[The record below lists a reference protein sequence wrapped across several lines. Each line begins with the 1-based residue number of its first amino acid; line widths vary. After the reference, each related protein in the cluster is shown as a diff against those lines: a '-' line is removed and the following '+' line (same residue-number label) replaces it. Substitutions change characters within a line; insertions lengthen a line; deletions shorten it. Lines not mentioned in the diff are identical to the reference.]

1 LSLRA
6 KRSNL
11 VAKNVKN
18 FEIAAPA
25 SVVLGRLVKNA
36 PRNDN
41 TRVYQQNDRISV
53 EHHYLFHNTMNKR
66 IVMVF
71 LALLLSCTATASEPV
86 SVSRRIVS
94 LSPATTEILF
104 SLGLGDRIVGVT
116 SFCDYPP
123 EAKKK
128 AKIGGMSNPSLE
140 SIFELKPDIVVMT
153 TDGNPREVDDRL
165 QAMSLKT
172 YVWTSRTLADLP
184 RGIRDLAVAM
194 GVKERGEKLAREMEE
209 GIEKYRSK
217 KSGVGSQKKV
227 VYIVWPEPLLV
238 AGPSTAIHDAIILLG
253 LENVAGHAPSSYPR
267 YSIEELIRSSPDVVV
282 IGKGVGMDIHVVS
295 VGVLKKL
302 ASVPAV
308 KNGKVCYVSDNLYRL
323 APRVIQG
330 IEELAACVQ

>member
-1 LSLRA
+1 MSLNPQSSREGWGFFVSIWNHGSFA
-6 KRSNL
+6 HTGLCLTDADLQTITNDVHQCVTTKSGPVVDKRMKKLFVIIFL
-11 VAKNVKN
+11 VLTQSAYGG
-18 FEIAAPA
+18 AAGSA
-25 SVVLGRLVKNA
+25 SA
-36 PRNDN
+36 P
-41 TRVYQQNDRISV
+41 VRI
-53 EHHYLFHNTMNKR
+53 
-66 IVMVF
+66 I
-71 LALLLSCTATASEPV
+71 
-86 SVSRRIVS
+86 S

-104 SLGLGDRIVGVT
+104 SLGLGGRIVGVT

-140 SIFELKPDIVVMT
+140 AIVELIPDIVVMT

-165 QAMSLKT
+165 RSMSLKT
-172 YVWTSRTLADLP
+172 YVWTSRTLAELP

-194 GVKERGEKLAREMEE
+194 GVAERGEKLARQIEE
-209 GIEKYRSK
+209 RIEKYRSK
-217 KSGVGSQKKV
+217 KSGAGGQKKV

-238 AGPSTAIHDAIILLG
+238 AGPDTAIHDAIVLLG
-253 LENVAGHAPSSYPR
+253 LENVASHARSSYPR

-282 IGKGVGMDIHVVS
+282 IGKGVGMDIRTVS
-295 VGVLKKL
+295 EGVLKKL

-330 IEELAACVQ
+330 IEELAVCVR

>member
-1 LSLRA
+1 
-6 KRSNL
+6 
-11 VAKNVKN
+11 
-18 FEIAAPA
+18 
-25 SVVLGRLVKNA
+25 
-36 PRNDN
+36 
-41 TRVYQQNDRISV
+41 
-53 EHHYLFHNTMNKR
+53 MNKR
-66 IVMVF
+66 IIIVF
-71 LALLLSCTATASEPV
+71 FALVLSCTAAASERA
-86 SVSRRIVS
+86 SVPARIIS

-140 SIFELKPDIVVMT
+140 AIVELKPDIVVMT

-165 QAMSLKT
+165 RGMSLKT
-172 YVWTSRTLADLP
+172 YVWTARTLAELP
-184 RGIRDLAVAM
+184 GGVRELAGAM

-209 GIEKYRSK
+209 GIEKYRSL
-217 KSGVGSQKKV
+217 KSGAGSQKKV

-238 AGPSTAIHDAIILLG
+238 AGPDTAIHDAIALLG
-253 LENVAGHAPSSYPR
+253 LENIAGHAPSSYPR
-267 YSIEELIRSSPDVVV
+267 YSIEELIRASPDVLI
-282 IGKGVGMDIHVVS
+282 IGKGAGMDIRTVS
-295 VGVLKKL
+295 QGILKKL

-330 IEELAACVQ
+330 IEELAACVR

>member
-1 LSLRA
+1 M
-6 KRSNL
+6 KRQ
-11 VAKNVKN
+11 
-18 FEIAAPA
+18 FI
-25 SVVLGRLVKNA
+25 
-36 PRNDN
+36 
-41 TRVYQQNDRISV
+41 I
-53 EHHYLFHNTMNKR
+53 
-66 IVMVF
+66 IV
-71 LALLLSCTATASEPV
+71 ALLLTAHATFAGESSLPV
-86 SVSRRIVS
+86 RIIS

-116 SFCDYPP
+116 SFCDHPR

-140 SIFELKPDIVVMT
+140 AIVELKPDIVVMT

-165 QAMSLKT
+165 RGMSLKT
-172 YVWTSRTLADLP
+172 YVWTSRTLAELP
-184 RGIRDLAVAM
+184 RGIRELADAM
-194 GVKERGEKLAREMEE
+194 GVKERGEKLAREIEE
-209 GIEKYRSK
+209 GLEKYGSRVK
-217 KSGVGSQKKV
+217 GQGSGTPKKKV

-238 AGPSTAIHDAIILLG
+238 AGPGTAIHDAMALLG

-282 IGKGVGMDIHVVS
+282 IGKGVGMDIRTVS
-295 VGVLKKL
+295 EGVLKKL

-330 IEELAACVQ
+330 IEELAACVR

>member
-1 LSLRA
+1 
-6 KRSNL
+6 
-11 VAKNVKN
+11 
-18 FEIAAPA
+18 
-25 SVVLGRLVKNA
+25 
-36 PRNDN
+36 
-41 TRVYQQNDRISV
+41 
-53 EHHYLFHNTMNKR
+53 MNKR
-66 IVMVF
+66 IVMAF

-140 SIFELKPDIVVMT
+140 SIVELRPDIVVMT

-165 QAMSLKT
+165 RGMSLKT
-172 YVWTSRTLADLP
+172 YVWTARTIAELP
-184 RGIRDLAVAM
+184 RGIRELASAM
-194 GVKERGEKLAREMEE
+194 GVAERGDKLARGMEE
-209 GIEKYRSK
+209 GVEKYRSR
-217 KSGVGSQKKV
+217 KSGAGGQKKV

-238 AGPSTAIHDAIILLG
+238 AGPDTAIHDAIALLG

-267 YSIEELIRSSPDVVV
+267 YSIEELIRASPDVLI
-282 IGKGVGMDIHVVS
+282 IGKGAGMDIRTVS
-295 VGVLKKL
+295 QGILKKL
-302 ASVPAV
+302 ATVPAV
-308 KNGKVCYVSDNLYRL
+308 RNGKVCYVSDNLYRL

-330 IEELAACVQ
+330 IEELAACVR

>member
-1 LSLRA
+1 
-6 KRSNL
+6 
-11 VAKNVKN
+11 
-18 FEIAAPA
+18 
-25 SVVLGRLVKNA
+25 
-36 PRNDN
+36 
-41 TRVYQQNDRISV
+41 
-53 EHHYLFHNTMNKR
+53 MNKR
-66 IVMVF
+66 IIMAF

-86 SVSRRIVS
+86 SVSRRIIS

-140 SIFELKPDIVVMT
+140 AIVGLKPDIVVMT

-165 QAMSLKT
+165 RGMSLKT
-172 YVWTSRTLADLP
+172 YVWTARTLAELP
-184 RGIRDLAVAM
+184 RGIRELADAM
-194 GVKERGEKLAREMEE
+194 GVTERGEKLAREMEE
-209 GIEKYRSK
+209 GITKNRARVKSQE
-217 KSGVGSQKKV
+217 SGVPKKKV

-238 AGPSTAIHDAIILLG
+238 AGRDTAIHDAITLLG
-253 LENVAGHAPSSYPR
+253 LENVAFQARSSYPR
-267 YSIEELIRSSPDVVV
+267 YSIEELIRASPDVLI
-282 IGKGVGMDIHVVS
+282 IGKGAGMDIRTVS
-295 VGVLKKL
+295 QGIIKKL

-330 IEELAACVQ
+330 IEELAACVR

>member
-1 LSLRA
+1 MITADKNRVIVLPGLYPTGTFPVGKRSDLIRILSACIRVKILFIIVLLSLRSFA
-6 KRSNL
+6 
-11 VAKNVKN
+11 
-18 FEIAAPA
+18 FAA
-25 SVVLGRLVKNA
+25 
-36 PRNDN
+36 
-41 TRVYQQNDRISV
+41 
-53 EHHYLFHNTMNKR
+53 
-66 IVMVF
+66 
-71 LALLLSCTATASEPV
+71 EPV
-86 SVSRRIVS
+86 PVPTRIIS

-116 SFCDYPP
+116 SFCDHPR

-140 SIFELKPDIVVMT
+140 AIVELKPDIVVMT

-165 QAMSLKT
+165 RGMSLKT
-172 YVWTSRTLADLP
+172 YVWTSRTLAELP
-184 RGIRDLAVAM
+184 RGIRELAGAM
-194 GVKERGEKLAREMEE
+194 GVKERGEKLAREIEE
-209 GIEKYRSK
+209 GLEKYGSRGK
-217 KSGVGSQKKV
+217 GPGSGTPKKKV

-238 AGPSTAIHDAIILLG
+238 AGPGTAIHDAMALLG

-282 IGKGVGMDIHVVS
+282 IGKGVGMDIRTVS
-295 VGVLKKL
+295 EGVLKKL

-330 IEELAACVQ
+330 IEELAACVR